1 MPLPRK
7 LLAAGFVLAVLNEIR
22 GVIVVAGLIASGA
35 VGQMF
40 HAILRGWQ

>member
-22 GVIVVAGLIASGA
+22 GLIVVAGLLASGA
-35 VGQMF
+35 VGHAL
-40 HAILRGWQ
+40 HAILGH